1 MYLESEISNNSILV
15 NRFGDVP
22 LDFEMDDVKCV
33 STEGNIDDCPR
44 SSAENCGAKEG
55 AGVICLRKS
64 TTL

>member
-1 MYLESEISNNSILV
+1 MFV

-22 LDFEMDDVKCV
+22 SDFEMDDVKCV
-33 STEGNIDDCPR
+33 STEENIDDCPH
-44 SSAENCGAKEG
+44 SSSENCSPKEG